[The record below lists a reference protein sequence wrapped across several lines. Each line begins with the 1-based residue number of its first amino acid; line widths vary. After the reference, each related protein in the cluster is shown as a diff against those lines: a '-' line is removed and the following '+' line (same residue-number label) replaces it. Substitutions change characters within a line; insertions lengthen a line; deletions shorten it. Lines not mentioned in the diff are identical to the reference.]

1 LDRLVETLFK
11 YRPSLF
17 RQGDLALAASWPWAA
32 AVLAAVAAIAILLIW
47 KRPAGVSAGRQWL
60 LLGLRFAAL
69 GLLAFCLLEPS
80 LVLSSVVPQQSFV
93 GVLVDDSQSMRVRD
107 GGGEGS
113 SRADVASGALS
124 PAEGSLR
131 SLLEPRFQVRVFAF
145 ARDARRIEGP
155 EELTFGGGESR
166 IDRALA
172 EAGDELSAVPLSGL
186 VLLTDGAQ
194 TSDEGLGDVL
204 LELQSRSIP
213 VYPIG
218 VGRDRLPRDL
228 EVTRVVA
235 PRSVLRG
242 SSLQVDV
249 TIAQSGFAGTTQRL
263 EIEDEGRIVASQEI
277 RFPASGDAVVASA
290 VFTATAEGPRR
301 FRFRLAPQPG
311 EVLTENNERWAL
323 IQVEDRRDKILYFE
337 GEPRWELKFLKRA
350 IQEDEN
356 LQLVTLARM
365 AENRFGRLE
374 VDAADELAG
383 GFPTTREELFAY
395 KGLVLGSIEA
405 SFFTYD
411 QMRMI
416 LDFVGQR
423 GGGVLFL
430 GGRAAFAEGGYGGT
444 PIEEAM
450 PVVLG
455 PASGGEGRGGFFAK
469 VRVRPTP
476 FGLTHPAT
484 QIFGEL
490 GAEDAADRWAR
501 LPETSVLN
509 PLWQLKPGA
518 TALLVGES
526 DALDREQAVLAHQ
539 RYGRGRAIAFTLH
552 DSWSWQMQQPL
563 EDTSFE
569 TFWRQLVR
577 WLVSYVPQPVEVAA
591 DRDRVSPGQPVTL
604 TALVR
609 DERYL
614 EVNRARVEAV
624 VTDPAGEVTRVPLDW
639 TVEKDGEFR
648 GAFTPS
654 ALGLYRVE
662 GVASAEGGELG
673 TGLAHFEVSATS
685 EELYGAHRRRDLLER
700 IAADTG
706 GRFLEPGDYAE
717 LVDELAYSQEGAT
730 VRELRDLW
738 DMPAIFL
745 ALLALLGAEWT
756 LRRRFGLS

>member
-1 LDRLVETLFK
+1 VDRILETLLK

-17 RQGDLALAASWPWAA
+17 RQGELAFTTPGPWALAIGVG
-32 AVLAAVAAIAILLIW
+32 VLGILLLLLIR
-47 KRPAGVSAGRQWL
+47 RPAGISPARQWL
-60 LLGLRFAAL
+60 LYGLRASAL
-69 GLLAFCLLEPS
+69 GLVALCLLQPA
-80 LVLSSVVPQQSFV
+80 LMLSSVMPQQSFV
-93 GVLVDDSQSMRVRD
+93 GILVDDSQSMRVPD
-107 GGGEGS
+107 GGGEGA
-113 SRADVASGALS
+113 SRADVAVGALS

-131 SLLEPRFQVRVFAF
+131 SLLDPRFKVRVFSF
-145 ARDARRIEGP
+145 ARDARRIESS
-155 EELTFGGGESR
+155 EELSFAGAETR

-172 EAGDELSAVPLSGL
+172 EAADELAAVPLSGL

-194 TSDEGLGDVL
+194 TSDEGLADVL
-204 LELQSRSIP
+204 LELKSRGVP
-213 VYPIG
+213 VYPVG
-218 VGRDRLPRDL
+218 VGRDRFARDL

-235 PRSVLRG
+235 PQSVLEG

-263 EIEDEGRIVASQEI
+263 EIEDEGRIVAAQEI
-277 RFPASGDAVVASA
+277 KFPTNGDAVVASA
-290 VFTATAEGPRR
+290 VFTATEEGPRR

-311 EVLTENNERWAL
+311 EVLAENNERWAL

-337 GEPRWELKFLKRA
+337 GEPRWELKFLKSA
-350 IQEDEN
+350 IQQDEN

-365 AENRFGRLE
+365 AENRFGRFE

-416 LDFVGQR
+416 LDFVSQR
-423 GGGVLFL
+423 GGGLLFL
-430 GGRAAFAEGGYGGT
+430 GGRAAFAEGGYAGT

-455 PASGGEGRGGFFAK
+455 PASGGEGRGGFFAPLK
-469 VRVRPTP
+469 VRPTP
-476 FGLTHPAT
+476 FGLSHPAT
-484 QIFGEL
+484 QIFADAETAGATERWGEL
-490 GAEDAADRWAR
+490 HEV
-501 LPETSVLN
+501 SVLN
-509 PLWQLKPGA
+509 PLFDLKPGA
-518 TALLVGES
+518 AALLVGES
-526 DALDREQAVLAHQ
+526 DGLDRDQIVLAHQ
-539 RYGRGRAIAFTLH
+539 RYGRGRAIAFTVH
-552 DSWSWQMQQPL
+552 DSWQWQMQQPL
-563 EDTSFE
+563 EDQSHE
-569 TFWRQLVR
+569 TFWRQLAR
-577 WLVSYVPQPVEVAA
+577 WLVSYVPQPVEVVP

-604 TALVR
+604 TSLVR

-624 VTDPAGEVTRVPLDW
+624 VTSPSGEETRVPLEW

-654 ALGLYRVE
+654 EIGLYRVE
-662 GVASAEGGELG
+662 STAVAEGAELG
-673 TGLAHFEVSATS
+673 TALAHFEVSTTS
-685 EELYGAHRRRDLLER
+685 DELYGAHRRRDLLER
-700 IAADTG
+700 VAADTG
-706 GRFLEPGDYAE
+706 GRFLEPGDFGE

-730 VRELRDLW
+730 IREYRDLW
-738 DMPAIFL
+738 DMPLLFL
-745 ALLALLGAEWT
+745 LLLGVLGAEWT

>member
-1 LDRLVETLFK
+1 MDRIFETLFK
-11 YRPSLF
+11 YRPGLF
-17 RQGDLALAASWPWAA
+17 RQGELTFATAWPWAA
-32 AVLAAVAAIAILLIW
+32 AVVAAVVVLAILLIW
-47 KRPAGVSAGRQWL
+47 RRPAGVGPGRQWL

-69 GLLAFCLLEPS
+69 GVVALCLLQPS
-80 LVLSSVVPQQSFV
+80 LVLSSVLPQQSFV
-93 GVLVDDSQSMRVRD
+93 GVLIDDSQSMQVRD
-107 GGGEGS
+107 GGGEGA
-113 SRADVASGALS
+113 SRADIAAGALS
-124 PAEGSLR
+124 PLPGSLR
-131 SLLEPRFQVRVFAF
+131 SLLEPRFQVRVFSF

-155 EELTFGGGESR
+155 EELTFAGSESR

-194 TSDEGLGDVL
+194 TSDEGLADVL
-204 LELQSRSIP
+204 LELESRSVP
-213 VYPIG
+213 VYPVG
-218 VGRDRLPRDL
+218 VGSDRLPRDL
-228 EVTRVVA
+228 EITRVVA
-235 PRSVLRG
+235 PRSVLQG

-249 TIAQSGFAGTTQRL
+249 TIAQQGFAGTTQRL
-263 EIEDEGRIVASQEI
+263 EIEDEGRIVAAQEV
-277 RFPASGDAVVASA
+277 RFPANGDAVVASA
-290 VFTATAEGPRR
+290 VFTATEEGPRR
-301 FRFRLAPQPG
+301 FRFRLGAQPG

-323 IQVEDRRDKILYFE
+323 IQVEDRRDKVLYFE

-416 LDFVGQR
+416 LDFVSQR

-450 PVVLG
+450 PVALG
-455 PASGGEGRGGFFAK
+455 PASGGEGRGGFFAP

-476 FGLTHPAT
+476 FGLAHPAT

-490 GAEDAADRWAR
+490 AADGAAERWSA
-501 LPETSVLN
+501 LPELSVLN
-509 PLWQLKPGA
+509 PLWELKPGA

-526 DALDREQAVLAHQ
+526 RALDREQVVLAHQ
-539 RYGRGRAIAFTLH
+539 RYGRGRAIALTVH
-552 DSWSWQMQQPL
+552 DSWLWQMQQPL

-569 TFWRQLVR
+569 TFWRQIVR
-577 WLVSYVPQPVEVAA
+577 WLVSYVPRPVEVAA

-609 DERYL
+609 DQRYL
-614 EVNRARVEAV
+614 EVNRARVEAAI
-624 VTDPAGEVTRVPLDW
+624 TSPGGEVTRVPLDW
-639 TVEKDGEFR
+639 TVEQDGEFR
-648 GAFTPS
+648 GTFTP
-654 ALGLYRVE
+654 
-662 GVASAEGGELG
+662 GELG
-673 TGLAHFEVSATS
+673 IHRVETVARAEGEELGAGLAHFEVSETS

-706 GRFLEPGDYAE
+706 GRFLEPGDYEE

-738 DMPAIFL
+738 DMPAVFL
-745 ALLALLGAEWT
+745 TLLGLLGAEWT